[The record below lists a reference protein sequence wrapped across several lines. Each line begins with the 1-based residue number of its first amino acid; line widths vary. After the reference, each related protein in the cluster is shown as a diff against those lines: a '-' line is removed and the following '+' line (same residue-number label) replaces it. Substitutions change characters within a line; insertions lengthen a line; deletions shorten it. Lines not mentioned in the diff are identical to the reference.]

1 MILDDTFLPVGPAAQ
16 PIGRNDVLRLGAFQ
30 ERSVVAGPGV
40 RSVLWVA
47 GCHRRC
53 PGCMKPE
60 LFPFDSGWEI
70 SIDEVYAKLMTI
82 AGADGV
88 TFSGG
93 EPFEQ
98 PSSLG
103 LLASRLREAGRNV
116 TVYTGY
122 RLERL
127 REHTSTR
134 YTDLLDNIDIL
145 IDGEYREDETAAGR
159 WRGSANQRLIPMTP
173 TGRLLLDAASGSD
186 NPMREVQ
193 IVVDEEGLRLTGC
206 PTPGLLEQITPHLA
220 ARGITLRPII
230 GGRSME

>member
-1 MILDDTFLPVGPAAQ
+1 MILDDSFLPVGSAVP
-16 PIGRNDVLRLGAFQ
+16 PIGRSDVLRLGAFQ

-53 PGCMKPE
+53 PGCIKPE
-60 LFPFDSGWEI
+60 LFSFDSGWDI
-70 SIDEVYAKLMTI
+70 GVDELYAKLM
-82 AGADGV
+82 AVSGVDGV

-98 PSSLG
+98 PSTLG
-103 LLASRLREAGRNV
+103 LLASRLRKAGRNV

-122 RLERL
+122 RLEWL
-127 REHTSTR
+127 REHTSAR
-134 YTDLLDNIDIL
+134 YTELLDNIDIL
-145 IDGEYREDETAAGR
+145 IDGEYRENETAAGR
-159 WRGSANQRLIPMTP
+159 WRGSANQRLIPMTLI
-173 TGRLLLDAASGSD
+173 GRLLLDAASGAED
-186 NPMREVQ
+186 RMREVQ

-206 PTPGLLEQITPHLA
+206 PAPGLLEQITPHLA
-220 ARGITLRPII
+220 ARGVTLRPII